1 MNTKRAPGRAVGG
14 PQVPK
19 SVPTLVSGGPVP
31 TTYDS
36 TDGTSWVRHAEH
48 APWELRSRQGLLS
61 AAGGELTGIAT
72 EVEVTHQGQVT
83 GWLRLV
89 RPSGDLLR
97 AREERLL
104 SDLAHQAGM
113 ILEQARLTGELRVS
127 RRRLAAAQN
136 QERELI
142 ERDLHDGA
150 QQHLLALSA
159 RIGMLPED
167 QAGQMREDVAAAMD
181 SLRDVARGVYPKLL
195 ETGGLRPALSAQA
208 RRLPIPV
215 KVAVAAER
223 LPRDVEVAIYYC
235 CSEALQNVAR
245 HSGARRAQLT
255 VTNAEGV
262 VQFEIADNGCGLI
275 PAGAAAGN
283 GTGEASGAGLRNMRD
298 RVEALDVR
306 SRSTPIP
313 AKARPSEVGSLSRYD
328 SQQVV
333 EPGSLGRFQL
343 ESC

>member
-1 MNTKRAPGRAVGG
+1 
-14 PQVPK
+14 
-19 SVPTLVSGGPVP
+19 
-31 TTYDS
+31 
-36 TDGTSWVRHAEH
+36 
-48 APWELRSRQGLLS
+48 
-61 AAGGELTGIAT
+61 
-72 EVEVTHQGQVT
+72 
-83 GWLRLV
+83 
-89 RPSGDLLR
+89 
-97 AREERLL
+97 
-104 SDLAHQAGM
+104 
-113 ILEQARLTGELRVS
+113 
-127 RRRLAAAQN
+127 
-136 QERELI
+136 
-142 ERDLHDGA
+142 
-150 QQHLLALSA
+150 
-159 RIGMLPED
+159 MLPED
-167 QAGQMREDVAAAMD
+167 QAGQMREDVAAAID
-181 SLRDVARGVYPKLL
+181 SLRDVARGLYPKLL

-283 GTGEASGAGLRNMRD
+283 GTGEASGAGLRNIRD